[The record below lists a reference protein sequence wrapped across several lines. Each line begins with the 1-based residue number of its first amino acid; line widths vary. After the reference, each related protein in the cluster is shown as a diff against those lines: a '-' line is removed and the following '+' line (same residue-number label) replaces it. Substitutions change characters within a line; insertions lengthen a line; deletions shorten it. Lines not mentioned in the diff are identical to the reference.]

1 MSVIVFYENLLTK
14 KKSQNSG
21 FLKSVNAW
29 HLRAHRVGEAMLVL
43 DVILDILVAVT
54 TVDEGKKREKGSARA
69 RFILQGDRAINL
81 YMPSSAEFPTFGKT
95 RLLASL
101 ADQFA

>member
-1 MSVIVFYENLLTK
+1 
-14 KKSQNSG
+14 
-21 FLKSVNAW
+21 
-29 HLRAHRVGEAMLVL
+29 MLVL